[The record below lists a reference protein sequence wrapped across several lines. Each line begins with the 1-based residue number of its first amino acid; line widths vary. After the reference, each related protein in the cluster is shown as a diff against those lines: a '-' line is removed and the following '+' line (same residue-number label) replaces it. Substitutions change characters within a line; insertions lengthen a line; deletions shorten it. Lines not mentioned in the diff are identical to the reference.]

1 MLRPHKKGSVFLE
14 AHLPPPPSIVKKW
27 IEDDKRRDKKLK
39 RKTIKK
45 IIPAKVVRHQL
56 KTVIEGEIPAL
67 HAALQ
72 TAQYHREND
81 ARIHNGTI
89 GDLLLALNVK
99 QTACRMKE
107 KHIAEQKTK
116 ISALNQEIVSL
127 RKELSKEKE
136 ENRKW
141 DTIEQEMQEIH
152 FDEYVFDILYS
163 HLCLNFQKCTLR

>member
-1 MLRPHKKGSVFLE
+1 M
-14 AHLPPPPSIVKKW
+14 
-27 IEDDKRRDKKLK
+27 
-39 RKTIKK
+39 
-45 IIPAKVVRHQL
+45 
-56 KTVIEGEIPAL
+56 IEGEIPAL

-107 KHIAEQKTK
+107 KHIAEQKPK
-116 ISALNQEIVSL
+116 ITALNQEIVSL

-141 DTIEQEMQEIH
+141 NTIEQEMQEIH
-152 FDEYVFDILYS
+152 FDEYVFDILYG
-163 HLCLNFQKCTLR
+163 HLCLNFQKCTLSMNNFLLHAMTAMTATTAAIFPAVMTATQHYQKFSKIIRMQNQVSFKKLN